1 MEYVIAG
8 KKRKD
13 GKRSP
18 YRGRFCLSPDEK
30 FREVPL
36 HTTDKQIARKR
47 LRELVQEEEDERA
60 GFIRPKKQREA
71 MQRPLLEHIETFI
84 AERYSI
90 GRDEKYVRE
99 LKKKLLVLAGE
110 VPWKQISDITAESF
124 CCWRRKQNKS
134 PKTLNEYLS
143 AIGALLNW
151 LEPVIGQNPLRSVER
166 VQMAVEPQRQR
177 RAFSV
182 DELRRLIAAGGERG
196 IIYVVAAS
204 TGIRRGELRS
214 LEWRDVVLDMAHSFI
229 FVRKSIAKNHK
240 DARQPLPDYVAGE
253 LRKVRPIDFGTNERV
268 FKWGMPDMDTFR
280 SDLAAAGIQYIDSQ
294 GRFADFHALRMTFS
308 TLLAQLGVAERVRRE
323 LNRHSDL
330 RLTAHTYTDA
340 SMLPLSG
347 AVGMLPLLV
356 EEDKSGSHI
365 HSQNLV
371 PESPRVS
378 PTVSMKPGNVIL
390 LTAGNEVVSPA
401 ESASVPQ
408 SPKPV
413 ENAPCRNRTCN
424 PVIKSHLLCQLS

>member
-1 MEYVIAG
+1 MEYVIPG

-18 YRGRFCLSPDEK
+18 YRGRFRLSPDEK

-36 HTTDKQIARKR
+36 HTTDKQVARKR
-47 LRELVQEEEDERA
+47 LREMVQEEEDERA

-71 MQRPLLEHIETFI
+71 IQRPLVEHIEDFI
-84 AERYSI
+84 AERYTI

-99 LKKKLLVLAGE
+99 LKKKLLVLAAE
-110 VPWKQISDITAESF
+110 VPWKYLADVTPERF
-124 CCWRRKQNKS
+124 CSWRREQNKS

-143 AIGALLNW
+143 AIGALLNR
-151 LEPVIGQNPLRSVER
+151 LESVIGQNPLRSVER
-166 VQMAVEPQRQR
+166 MQMAVEPQRQR
-177 RAFSV
+177 RAFSA
-182 DELRRLIAAGGERG
+182 DELRRLIAAGRKRG
-196 IIYVVAAS
+196 IIYLVAAS

-214 LEWRDVVLDMAHSFI
+214 LEWRDVVLDMAQPLI

-240 DARQPLPDYVAGE
+240 DARQPLPDYVARE
-253 LRKVRPIDFGTNERV
+253 LEKVRPIDFGTKERV
-268 FKWGMPDMDTFR
+268 FKRGMPDMDTFR
-280 SDLAAAGIQYIDSQ
+280 RDLAAAGIPYIDNQ

-308 TLLAQLGVAERVRRE
+308 TLLALDGVPERTRME

-330 RLTAHTYTDA
+330 KLTAHTYTDA
-340 SMLPLSG
+340 
-347 AVGMLPLLV
+347 GMLPLAAAISTLPLLIGSSS
-356 EEDKSGSHI
+356 DSHI
-365 HSQNLV
+365 HSQKIVSDSPKVSATV
-371 PESPRVS
+371 PIKAGKVL
-378 PTVSMKPGNVIL
+378 L

-408 SPKPV
+408 SPKPL